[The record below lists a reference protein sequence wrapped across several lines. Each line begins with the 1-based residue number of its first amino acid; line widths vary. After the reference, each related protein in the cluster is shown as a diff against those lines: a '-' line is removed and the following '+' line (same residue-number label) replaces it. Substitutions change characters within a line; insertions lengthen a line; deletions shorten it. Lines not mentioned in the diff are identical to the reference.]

1 MATQTA
7 VMEQG
12 VIGRAAMDRI
22 RDRLYSRLR
31 AGTGCTRAC
40 EPKRACRFK
49 AYSLLIS
56 HPRKGSWP
64 DGSRSSERSRAAI

>member
-12 VIGRAAMDRI
+12 VNGRAAMDRI

-31 AGTGCTRAC
+31 AETSVPIQG
-40 EPKRACRFK
+40 
-49 AYSLLIS
+49 LLS
-56 HPRKGSWP
+56 SPQPPEERQLNWP